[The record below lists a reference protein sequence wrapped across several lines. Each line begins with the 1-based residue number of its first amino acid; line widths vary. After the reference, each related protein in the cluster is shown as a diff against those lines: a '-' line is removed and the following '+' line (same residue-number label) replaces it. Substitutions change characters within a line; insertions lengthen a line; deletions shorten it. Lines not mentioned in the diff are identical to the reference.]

1 MKSYSKEDVNH
12 LLIQQRKYKKLIRS
26 FQEND
31 CSQDYQ
37 RLQEK
42 YLELQEQLEQQN
54 HTQSETIKRYKKK
67 NQQLTEALEEKE
79 RELTEWRQKT
89 NLMEGGPAD
98 SENKKTPYVLSEG
111 RKLPQTETIK
121 DSVALLFQLLYYL
134 DQKLTESSGQPLNRK
149 RKEYDQA
156 MDEQNPK
163 QEPAASSTFLN
174 HIKEPV
180 QKESSSTKP
189 KEQGKPIPPVSTASN
204 QQNPFQAD
212 LLEKLQAE
220 IAEMKELM
228 KEQTQSVTETESHSS
243 SPKPRRKEPALPQK
257 PVANPYNPST
267 KQPQFNYRDLQGASV
282 IPVIDKKGKKNH
294 AQPLQSKKHSNSG
307 TDTSANNVNAQIRV
321 EPSVSK
327 TASPNKPAIPTTAKA
342 EQPILLKSEAD
353 KRAFLQKIKEQ
364 EEAKA
369 AEKARQEQAETAIK
383 TAEAQQQKAQKTSDK
398 PEQPKGGNKSAN
410 TEARSPVNP
419 ESTGTE
425 KNRPQTFAPQT
436 TTPASQK
443 AENRGPHTAETVSSP
458 PQSTDQEK
466 GKNQQPAAIKPAVQ
480 TETAKK
486 EQSKATEEKKSLFKK
501 FWDKVNS

>member
-12 LLIQQRKYKKLIRS
+12 LLIQQRKYKKMIRS

-54 HTQSETIKRYKKK
+54 HTQSETIKQYKEK
-67 NQQLTEALEEKE
+67 NQQLTEALKQKE
-79 RELTEWRQKT
+79 RELSEWRQKT
-89 NLMEGGPAD
+89 NLTEGGPAASD
-98 SENKKTPYVLSEG
+98 NDKPSYVLSDG
-111 RKLPQTETIK
+111 WKLPQTRTIK
-121 DSVALLFQLLYYL
+121 DSVAILFQLLYYL

-149 RKEYDQA
+149 RKEHDQA
-156 MDEQNPK
+156 MDEQKQK

-174 HIKEPV
+174 QIKEPV

-189 KEQGKPIPPVSTASN
+189 QEQGKPIPPISN
-204 QQNPFQAD
+204 SSSPQNPFQTD

-228 KEQTQSVTETESHSS
+228 KEQTQSATETETHSS
-243 SPKPRRKEPALPQK
+243 SPEPRRKEPVVPQK

-282 IPVIDKKGKKNH
+282 VPVIDKKGKKNH
-294 AQPLQSKKHSNSG
+294 AQPQQNKKHVNLG
-307 TDTSANNVNAQIRV
+307 TNTSSVNGEVRAQ
-321 EPSVSK
+321 PPVSK
-327 TASPNKPAIPTTAKA
+327 TGSPNKPAIPTTAKA
-342 EQPILLKSEAD
+342 EQPILLKSEED
-353 KRAFLQKIKEQ
+353 KRTFMQKIKEQ

-369 AEKARQEQAETAIK
+369 AEKVKQEQAEAARK
-383 TAEAQQQKAQKTSDK
+383 TAEAKQQQAQKTSDK
-398 PEQPKGGNKSAN
+398 QEQQIGSNKSAN
-410 TEARSPVNP
+410 TESRSAINP
-419 ESTGTE
+419 ESTAAE
-425 KNRPQTFAPQT
+425 KNRPRTSAPHT
-436 TTPASQK
+436 TASRAQK
-443 AENRGPHTAETVSSP
+443 TEKRGPHTAETASSP
-458 PQSTDQEK
+458 STNQEK
-466 GKNQQPAAIKPAVQ
+466 GKSQQPAAIKPSSQ

-486 EQSKATEEKKSLFKK
+486 EQSKATEEKKSFFKK